1 MKTVAILHGWAGGWW
16 HVREFKEELHKN
28 GLRVIKN
35 AHPADIIFAHST
47 GCYRLPEKSG
57 AKLVVLQGPPYWPGK
72 SILRRLLLKKGHDTS
87 LHLKERGIMFAINK
101 LIWELV
107 YIIIKPSYTFIALK
121 HHRYLHF
128 LDLVENKKVI
138 LIRNEEDYFCS
149 PEIAKAVEKYPNV
162 RYVELPGDHDD
173 FMTNPGPYI
182 DLIRKELSR

>member
-1 MKTVAILHGWAGGWW
+1 MGKSVAILHGWAGGDW
-16 HVREFKEELHKN
+16 HVKQFRGALHER
-28 GLRVIKN
+28 GFTIVKN
-35 AHPADIIFAHST
+35 AEGADIIFAHST
-47 GCYRLPEKSG
+47 GCYRLPQMCG

-101 LIWELV
+101 LIWEIV
-107 YIIIKPSYTFIALK
+107 YIIIKPSYTFVALK

-149 PEIAKAVEKYPNV
+149 PEIKEAIKKYLNV
-162 RYVELPGDHDD
+162 RYIELPGGHDD

-182 DLIRKELSR
+182 DLILKEL